1 MYCDDSL
8 KCRSKN
14 SNFAK
19 KLVVMN
25 KNPELLLPAGNTESF
40 FAALQA
46 GADAVYLGLSQFNAR
61 ARASNFNQF
70 QFVSI
75 VKESKK
81 RGVNVYVT
89 LNTVIKNNEIGSLIE
104 YLHFLN
110 EVGADGII
118 VQDWG
123 VYYIARKYFPK
134 LNIHASTQMGV
145 HNSAGTKFLTEKGFQ
160 RTVLARE
167 LTLKELETVVKTSAI
182 ETEVF
187 VHGALCYSFS
197 GMCLFSSYSGGR
209 GANRGMCAQPC
220 RREYDDKNN
229 KKYLFNLKDNQ
240 LLEYIPKLAEMGV
253 TSLKIEGRMK
263 SGEYTYRVG
272 SAYRMALDDET
283 KIQSA
288 LQILELDFGRQKT
301 SYFIGGDVKLAI
313 SEETSTGIFLGKV
326 ENVAGNKILISSS
339 LPIEPKFRLRI
350 IGQVNT
356 DPIYIIVR
364 NPVKEGAFYRI
375 EKENQKVEIQSRV
388 YLTKMQDQK
397 FQDKLENVAQLPFK
411 PISSELK
418 TIILNGL
425 IEKKEPE
432 KEKLFFRISSMQWL
446 TRINFNE
453 LDGLFLSF
461 SKLLWTRFNPKD
473 AFIQQNSDKVFIELP
488 KFIAENSIVFYK
500 ELVNKMVQNGIRNFV
515 ISHLSQKLLI
525 PENCRIITN
534 ENVYVF
540 NDGAVKCLKGEGV
553 ENFIYPFEIDFETLE
568 SINCKSGIV
577 PVYFYPELFYS
588 RMPVQLESNDEFAG
602 DDTKTKYKR
611 YRKNGITIIVPDR
624 AVSILHH
631 KNRLSKIGFSNYL
644 IDVSYDTL
652 SKNRLKTLKT
662 RFLKSEQIQP
672 TTTFNFTKGLK

>member
-1 MYCDDSL
+1 M
-8 KCRSKN
+8 
-14 SNFAK
+14 
-19 KLVVMN
+19 
-25 KNPELLLPAGNTESF
+25 PELLLPAGNVESL
-40 FAALQA
+40 FAAFKA

-70 QFVSI
+70 QFISI
-75 VKESKK
+75 LKEARK
-81 RGVNVYVT
+81 RNILVYVA
-89 LNTVIKNNEIGSLIE
+89 LNTVIKNKETGLLIE
-104 YLHFLN
+104 YLHFLS
-110 EVGADGII
+110 EAGADGII

-123 VYYIARKYFPK
+123 VYFIANKYFPK
-134 LNIHASTQMGV
+134 LKIHASTQMGV
-145 HNSAGTKFLTEKGFQ
+145 HNSLGTKFLKEKGFQ

-167 LTLKELETVVKTSAI
+167 LTLKELESVVKNSLI

-197 GMCLFSSYSGGR
+197 GMCLFSSYTGGR

-220 RREYDDKNN
+220 RREYEVKNN

-240 LLEYIPKLAEMGV
+240 LLEYIPKLKKMGV
-253 TSLKIEGRMK
+253 SSLKIEGRMK

-283 KIQSA
+283 KIKHSKQK
-288 LQILELDFGRQKT
+288 LELDFGREKT
-301 SYFIGGDVKLAI
+301 SYFVGSDVKTAI
-313 SEETSTGIFLGKV
+313 SEIASTGKILGKV
-326 ENVAGNKILISSS
+326 EKVTSNKILISSS
-339 LPIEPKFRLRI
+339 IPIETKFRLRI
-350 IGQVNT
+350 LGTENS
-356 DPIYIIVR
+356 DPIYIIVK
-364 NPVKEGAFYRI
+364 NPVREGDFYWI
-375 EKENQKVEIQSRV
+375 EKDAQKIEVQSQV
-388 YLTKMQDQK
+388 FLTKLQDQK
-397 FQDKLENVAQLPFK
+397 FQDKLENVSQLPVK

-418 TIILNGL
+418 KVILNGL
-425 IEKKEPE
+425 QENQMRVAS
-432 KEKLFFRISSMQWL
+432 KLYFRIGSPDWL
-446 TRINFNE
+446 KLINFDE

-461 SKLLWTRFNPKD
+461 TKNMWKQFDTNNE
-473 AFIQQNSDKVFIELP
+473 FIKNNRDKIFIELP
-488 KFIAENSIVFYK
+488 KFIPENSIGFYK
-500 ELVNKMVQNGIRNFV
+500 DFVNKVVELGIRNFV

-540 NDGAVKCLKGEGV
+540 NDAAVKCIQNEGV

-568 SINCKSGIV
+568 SISCKTGIV

-588 RMPVQLESNDEFAG
+588 RMPVQLENGEEFAG

-611 YRKNGITIIVPDR
+611 KRKNGITIIVPDR

-631 KNRLSKIGFSNYL
+631 KNRLSKIGFCNYL
-644 IDVSYDTL
+644 IDVSYDTF

>member
-1 MYCDDSL
+1 MH
-8 KCRSKN
+8 
-14 SNFAK
+14 K
-19 KLVVMN
+19 K
-25 KNPELLLPAGNTESF
+25 PELLLPAGNTESF

-70 QFVSI
+70 QFISI
-75 VKESKK
+75 LKEAKK
-81 RGVNVYVT
+81 RKVLVYVT
-89 LNTVIKNNEIGSLIE
+89 LNTVIKNSEIGQLIE

-110 EVGADGII
+110 EAGADGII

-123 VYYIARKYFPK
+123 VYFIAQNYFPK
-134 LNIHASTQMGV
+134 LKIHASTQMGV
-145 HNSAGTKFLTEKGFQ
+145 HNSLGTKHLAEKGFQ

-167 LTLKELETVVKTSAI
+167 LTLKELETVVKKSAI

-197 GMCLFSSYSGGR
+197 GMCLFSSYTGGR

-229 KKYLFNLKDNQ
+229 KKFLFNLKDNQ
-240 LLEYIPKLAEMGV
+240 LLGYIPKLSEIGV
-253 TSLKIEGRMK
+253 SSLKIEGRLK

-272 SAYRMALDDET
+272 SAYRMALDDEA
-283 KIQSA
+283 KIQTA
-288 LQILELDFGRQKT
+288 LQSLELDFGRQKT
-301 SYFIGGDVKLAI
+301 SYFLGGDVKLAI

-326 ENVAGNKILISSS
+326 EKVSGNKILISSS
-339 LPIEPKFRLRI
+339 MPIESKFRLRI
-350 IGQVNT
+350 LGQANAE
-356 DPIYIIVR
+356 PIYVVVKK
-364 NPVKEGAFYRI
+364 PVKEGNFYWV
-375 EKENQKVEIQSRV
+375 EKENQKIEVQSRV
-388 YLTKMQDQK
+388 FLTKLQDQK
-397 FQDKLENVAQLPFK
+397 FQDRLENVTQLPFK
-411 PISSELK
+411 PISSEFK
-418 TIILNGL
+418 RRILNSL
-425 IEKKEPE
+425 VEKQDTG
-432 KEKLFFRISSMQWL
+432 KEKLFFRIASMEWL
-446 TRINFNE
+446 NLINYNE

-461 SKLLWTRFNPKD
+461 SKITWSRFNPED
-473 AFIQQNSDKVFIELP
+473 TFIQQNREKIYIELP
-488 KFIAENSIVFYK
+488 KFIPEDSVVFYAD
-500 ELVNKMVQNGIRNFV
+500 LVTKMVQHGIQNFV
-515 ISHLSQKLLI
+515 ISHLSQKSII

-534 ENVYVF
+534 ENVYAF
-540 NDGAVKCLKGEGV
+540 NDAAVKCIQSEGV

-588 RMPVQLESNDEFAG
+588 RMPVQLETSEEFSG

-631 KNRLSKIGFSNYL
+631 KSRLSKIGFSNYL

-672 TTTFNFTKGLK
+672 TTTFNFTKGLV

>member
-1 MYCDDSL
+1 M
-8 KCRSKN
+8 
-14 SNFAK
+14 
-19 KLVVMN
+19 
-25 KNPELLLPAGNTESF
+25 PELLLPAGNVESL
-40 FAALQA
+40 FAAFKA

-70 QFVSI
+70 QFISI
-75 VKESKK
+75 LKEARK
-81 RGVNVYVT
+81 RNILVYVT
-89 LNTVIKNNEIGSLIE
+89 LNTVIKNKETGLLIE
-104 YLHFLN
+104 YLHFLS
-110 EVGADGII
+110 ETGADGII

-123 VYYIARKYFPK
+123 VYFIANKYFPK
-134 LNIHASTQMGV
+134 LKIHASTQMGV
-145 HNSAGTKFLTEKGFQ
+145 HNSLGTKFLKEKGFQ

-167 LTLKELETVVKTSAI
+167 LTLKELESVVKNSPI

-197 GMCLFSSYSGGR
+197 GMCLFSSYTGGR

-220 RREYDDKNN
+220 RREYEVKNN

-240 LLEYIPKLAEMGV
+240 LLEYIPKLKEMGV
-253 TSLKIEGRMK
+253 SSLKIEGRMK

-283 KIQSA
+283 KIKHSIQK
-288 LQILELDFGRQKT
+288 LELDFGREKT
-301 SYFIGGDVKLAI
+301 SYFAGSDVKTAI
-313 SEETSTGIFLGKV
+313 SEIASTGKLLGKV
-326 ENVAGNKILISSS
+326 EKIAGNKILISS
-339 LPIEPKFRLRI
+339 LIPIETNFRLRI
-350 IGQVNT
+350 LGTENS
-356 DPIYIIVR
+356 DPIYIIVK
-364 NPVKEGAFYRI
+364 NPVREGAFYWI
-375 EKENQKVEIQSRV
+375 EKEAQKIEVQSQV
-388 YLTKMQDQK
+388 FLTKLQDQK
-397 FQDKLENVAQLPFK
+397 FQDKLENVSQLPAK

-418 TIILNGL
+418 KLIL
-425 IEKKEPE
+425 KELQE
-432 KEKLFFRISSMQWL
+432 NQVWVASKLFFRIGSPEWL
-446 TRINFNE
+446 KLINFDE

-461 SKLLWTRFNPKD
+461 TKNMWKQFD
-473 AFIQQNSDKVFIELP
+473 ANNEFIKNNSDKIFIELP
-488 KFIAENSIVFYK
+488 KFIPENSIGFYK
-500 ELVNKMVQNGIRNFV
+500 DFVNKVVELGMRNFV

-540 NDGAVKCLKGEGV
+540 NDAAVKCIQNEGV

-568 SINCKSGIV
+568 SISCKTGIV

-588 RMPVQLESNDEFAG
+588 RMPIQLENGEEFAG
-602 DDTKTKYKR
+602 DGTKTKYKR
-611 YRKNGITIIVPDR
+611 KRKNGITIIVPDR

-631 KNRLSKIGFSNYL
+631 KNRLSKIGFCNYL
-644 IDVSYDTL
+644 IDVSYDTY